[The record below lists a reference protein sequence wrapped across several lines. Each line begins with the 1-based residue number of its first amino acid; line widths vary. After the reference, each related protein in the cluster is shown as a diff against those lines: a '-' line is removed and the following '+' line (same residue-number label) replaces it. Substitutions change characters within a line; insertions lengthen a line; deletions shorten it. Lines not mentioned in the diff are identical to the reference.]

1 MNYSRKIMRLQK
13 SGNINI
19 RENRIIVSENPL
31 VFITENNK
39 LTVPRSN
46 QGVRILI
53 SDINNIRT

>member
-31 VFITENNK
+31 VFITGNNK